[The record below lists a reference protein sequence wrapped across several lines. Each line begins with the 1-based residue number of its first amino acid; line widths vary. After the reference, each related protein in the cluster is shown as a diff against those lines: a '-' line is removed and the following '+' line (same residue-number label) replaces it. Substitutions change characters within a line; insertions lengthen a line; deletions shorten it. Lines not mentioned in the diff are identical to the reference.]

1 MQPKKTMILLV
12 WVYWFDFARFYKTE
26 CTIQLLCF
34 LVISKSMDVGGSQSK
49 REWVCQ
55 VKRGVSERQ
64 PVRTHFSDFLFFP
77 HRGFVLHPTQH
88 RDNLIPA
95 WFGGYLLRCYTL
107 LLLSPHRI
115 NLISKKP
122 PFHSRFSQDT
132 PSKATDSLSLF
143 DSPPSFDFPHII
155 YVNKKVFP
163 EYHEENYEESK
174 SSWRQA
180 RIKPLLKGILE
191 LYKPIVAR

>member
-1 MQPKKTMILLV
+1 MILLA

-26 CTIQLLCF
+26 CTTQLLSF

-95 WFGGYLLRCYTL
+95 WFGGISLTLLR
-107 LLLSPHRI
+107 SAPAEPPQNQFDI
-115 NLISKKP
+115 KKP

-155 YVNKKVFP
+155 YINKKVFP
-163 EYHEENYEESK
+163 EYHEENYEIPIETDPVKILRVYSP
-174 SSWRQA
+174 A
-180 RIKPLLKGILE
+180 RMANGLIKFL
-191 LYKPIVAR
+191 